1 MDKIRVLL
9 VDDHQL
15 FRRGVRSILEEDENI
30 EVVGEAED
38 GLQALEKARETMP
51 DVILMDINMPRCNGL
66 EATKKIK
73 TEMPYVK
80 ILTLT
85 VSEAEESLFEA
96 VKQGTQGYLLK
107 NVDPE
112 QLLDSVHK
120 VARGEAV
127 IPGYLA
133 VKILSEF
140 AKPEKVAVVPAVEP
154 LSQRELDVLRELS
167 TGASNKEIAG
177 KLFISENTVRNHIR
191 NILDKLHLSNRVQAA
206 AYAVRQGIVPPEQ
219 NS

>member
-15 FRRGVRSILEEDENI
+15 FRRGVRSILEEDPQI
-30 EVVGEAED
+30 EIVGEAED
-38 GLQALEKARETMP
+38 GLIALEKARETMP

-85 VSEAEESLFEA
+85 VSEAEESLFDA

-107 NVDPE
+107 NVDPP
-112 QLLDSVHK
+112 QLLDSVRK

-140 AKPEKVAVVPAVEP
+140 AKPEKVEPSPAVEP
-154 LSQRELDVLRELS
+154 LSQRELDVLRLLS
-167 TGASNKEIAG
+167 TGASNKEIAA

-206 AYAVRQGIVPPEQ
+206 AYAVRQGIVPEHK
-219 NS
+219 S

>member
-15 FRRGVRSILEEDENI
+15 FRRGVRSILEEDDRI

-38 GLQALEKARETMP
+38 GLIALEKARETMP

-85 VSEAEESLFEA
+85 VSEAEESLFDA

-140 AKPEKVAVVPAVEP
+140 AKPEKVAEIPAVEP

-206 AYAVRQGIVPPEQ
+206 AYAVRQGIVPEK

>member
-1 MDKIRVLL
+1 VDKIRVLL

-15 FRRGVRSILEEDENI
+15 FRRGVRSILEEDDRI

-38 GLQALEKARETMP
+38 GLIALEKARETMP

-85 VSEAEESLFEA
+85 VSEAEESLFDA

-140 AKPEKVAVVPAVEP
+140 AKPEKVAEIPAVEP

-206 AYAVRQGIVPPEQ
+206 AYAVRQGIVPEK

>member
-15 FRRGVRSILEEDENI
+15 FRRGVRSILEEDPQI
-30 EVVGEAED
+30 EIVGEAED
-38 GLQALEKARETMP
+38 GLIALEKARETMP

-85 VSEAEESLFEA
+85 VSEAEESLFDA

-107 NVDPE
+107 NVDPP
-112 QLLDSVHK
+112 QLLDSVRK

-140 AKPEKVAVVPAVEP
+140 AKPEKEEPSPAVEP
-154 LSQRELDVLRELS
+154 LSQRELDVLRLLS

-206 AYAVRQGIVPPEQ
+206 AYAVRQGIVPDQ
-219 NS
+219 KS